1 MERFECSA
9 TDKTPYV
16 VFDPA
21 QGVLEV
27 RGCSIHENADRFFLP
42 LLERVEAYMGR
53 PSTTTRVRFALTYF
67 NSSSAKYLL
76 DTLKML
82 DDLHASGGSQVT
94 LEWYYDEGDLDMQE
108 AGEDFKG
115 LLDFPVKLVEGR

>member
-42 LLERVEAYMGR
+42 LLERVEAYMGH